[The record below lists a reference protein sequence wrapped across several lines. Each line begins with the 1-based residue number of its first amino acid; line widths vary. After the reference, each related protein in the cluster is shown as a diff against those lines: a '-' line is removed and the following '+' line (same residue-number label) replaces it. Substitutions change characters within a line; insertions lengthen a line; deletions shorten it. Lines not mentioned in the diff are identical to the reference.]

1 MIVVITIII
10 STDFRVKQSSYHYPD
25 KSFRL
30 GVRAINP
37 DWVSVVQ
44 EAKSEPFHVYTKR
57 AQDKNRDVQK
67 QGIKVGRLT
76 GIGDKKERKLRS
88 KGIETVSEFLIHLKS
103 KSPALLDILSDWT
116 PQKLDQ
122 ALEEC
127 NKYASDICL

>member
-1 MIVVITIII
+1 ME
-10 STDFRVKQSSYHYPD
+10 STDFRVKQSSYHYPE

-30 GVRAINP
+30 GVRVISPEWKAA
-37 DWVSVVQ
+37 VQ

-76 GIGDKKERKLRS
+76 GIGDKKERKLRL
-88 KGIETVSEFLIHLKS
+88 KGIETVSEFLLHLKS
-103 KSPALLDILSDWT
+103 KSPTLMDILSDWT

-127 NKYASDICL
+127 NKYASVVL

>member
-1 MIVVITIII
+1 M
-10 STDFRVKQSSYHYPD
+10 KQSSYHYPE

-30 GVRAINP
+30 GVRVIHSNWKAT
-37 DWVSVVQ
+37 VQ

-88 KGIETVSEFLIHLKS
+88 KGIETVTDFLFHLKS
-103 KSPALLDILSDWT
+103 KTSTLMDILSDWT
-116 PQKLDQ
+116 QQKLDQ
-122 ALEEC
+122 ALEEF
-127 NKYASDICL
+127 NKYASAMV